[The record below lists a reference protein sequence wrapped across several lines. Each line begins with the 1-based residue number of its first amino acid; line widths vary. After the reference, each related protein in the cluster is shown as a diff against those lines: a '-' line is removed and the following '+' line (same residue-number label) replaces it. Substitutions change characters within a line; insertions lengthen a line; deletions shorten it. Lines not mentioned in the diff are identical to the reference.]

1 MISISPL
8 ASFFSEQKKLKIH
21 KRKVKNMKCGDLN
34 REKMK
39 PTSWFHSLIKVTA
52 SPGPIILCKIMDYFP
67 SVTHRHTHSPC
78 PPSPAPPLS
87 SVHGISQIRMLEWVA
102 ISSSRGSTP
111 PRDQTHIS
119 FIGRW
124 ILYPL
129 SHLGSPGEQVTV
141 H

>member
-8 ASFFSEQKKLKIH
+8 VSFFSEQKKLKIH
-21 KRKVKNMKCGDLN
+21 KRKVKNKKCGDLN

-39 PTSWFHSLIKVTA
+39 PTSWFHSLIKVTV
-52 SPGPIILCKIMDYFP
+52 SPGPIILCKTMDYFP
-67 SVTHRHTHSPC
+67 SVTHIHTYSPH
-78 PPSPAPPLS
+78 PPPPPRPPPLS

-111 PRDQTHIS
+111 PRDQTNIS

-129 SHLGSPGEQVTV
+129 SHLGSPGE
-141 H
+141 